1 MLGKKRTLTWDS
13 ESRLSAVADNGHT
26 TRYTYDHAG
35 RRVIKRGVGG
45 ETAWVNNMWT
55 VRNRA
60 IGTKHVFVG
69 NNRAVSKVSS
79 GTASINGLVTDG
91 CEPDETSLEPPD
103 PTLTVPC
110 SVESEWNFLYFYH
123 PDHLGSVS
131 WITDADGE
139 VYEHI
144 QYFPGGEMWVHE
156 HGEDDRAP
164 YRFSGKE
171 FEEEL
176 GLYDFGARYY
186 DPRTMLWLSPDPA
199 MPEYLNGESGMGGVF
214 NPRNL
219 NTYHYAGHNPI
230 RLLDPDGRKVEIFGT
245 KRFVRRV
252 VRALRK
258 LTRDSVYARETQP
271 GVFVVEIK
279 STGEKARMSR
289 NKPEGTRLVR
299 NLVSDPQKLVQ
310 IRHTDDPVAGHED
323 TVRLKDGGPKAGT
336 TAVVRTDSPM
346 LDSDGNPTWRYSE
359 GRQFKEGKGA
369 NSIVYLNPNVNQ
381 ASRKENFALKGKPGE
396 LNYQDQLSVAE
407 LLLHELIHA
416 EAFQTGTATK
426 SEVDDERDTRGR
438 TDKIMQKEGGFARRQ
453 VEYESTDPAAGR

>member
-110 SVESEWNFLYFYH
+110 SVESARHFLYFFH
-123 PDHLGSVS
+123 PAHPGSVS

-176 GLYDFGARYY
+176 GLYDFGARY
-186 DPRTMLWLSPDPA
+186 
-199 MPEYLNGESGMGGVF
+199 
-214 NPRNL
+214 
-219 NTYHYAGHNPI
+219 
-230 RLLDPDGRKVEIFGT
+230 
-245 KRFVRRV
+245 
-252 VRALRK
+252 
-258 LTRDSVYARETQP
+258 
-271 GVFVVEIK
+271 
-279 STGEKARMSR
+279 
-289 NKPEGTRLVR
+289 
-299 NLVSDPQKLVQ
+299 
-310 IRHTDDPVAGHED
+310 
-323 TVRLKDGGPKAGT
+323 
-336 TAVVRTDSPM
+336 
-346 LDSDGNPTWRYSE
+346 
-359 GRQFKEGKGA
+359 
-369 NSIVYLNPNVNQ
+369 
-381 ASRKENFALKGKPGE
+381 
-396 LNYQDQLSVAE
+396 
-407 LLLHELIHA
+407 
-416 EAFQTGTATK
+416 
-426 SEVDDERDTRGR
+426 
-438 TDKIMQKEGGFARRQ
+438 
-453 VEYESTDPAAGR
+453 

>member
-110 SVESEWNFLYFYH
+110 DVESEWNFLYFYH

-230 RLLDPDGRKVEIFGT
+230 RLLDPDGR
-245 KRFVRRV
+245 
-252 VRALRK
+252 
-258 LTRDSVYARETQP
+258 
-271 GVFVVEIK
+271 
-279 STGEKARMSR
+279 
-289 NKPEGTRLVR
+289 
-299 NLVSDPQKLVQ
+299 
-310 IRHTDDPVAGHED
+310 
-323 TVRLKDGGPKAGT
+323 
-336 TAVVRTDSPM
+336 
-346 LDSDGNPTWRYSE
+346 
-359 GRQFKEGKGA
+359 
-369 NSIVYLNPNVNQ
+369 
-381 ASRKENFALKGKPGE
+381 
-396 LNYQDQLSVAE
+396 
-407 LLLHELIHA
+407 
-416 EAFQTGTATK
+416 
-426 SEVDDERDTRGR
+426 
-438 TDKIMQKEGGFARRQ
+438 
-453 VEYESTDPAAGR
+453 STDPPGFWDNMLWRVLGMDGPPSLPTLNPPRLEMPSVSMPSLS